1 MQGCEVCHAAGVV
14 PGTTAAQARAL
25 LPPRSEV
32 IQREHEPEHDR
43 AALRRLAQWAIRFT
57 PVVAVDDPD
66 GLLLDITGCESLY
79 HGEDQLRERVWKAVT
94 ALGIRC
100 HVATGPTPGSA
111 WAFAHYSRR
120 PVTDV
125 RADDLRDRLAD
136 LPIQA
141 LRLEE
146 STCAALQEVAIDRI
160 GDLLSLPRCDV
171 ACRFGADLLLRLDQ
185 ALGQAVE
192 YIEPIRPADPVE
204 VEYRLAGPTTQIES
218 IVSLARELLGQLC
231 ALLEKRESGAQA
243 VTLRLERSRDAPII
257 LAITLTRPNR
267 CPRHVWSLLAHRLEN
282 ANLGDGVDSILLTVV
297 RRRRVPHAQVAMA
310 SASGREPWD
319 DCPHERD
326 GVDEFV
332 DVLAARLG
340 AGSVLY
346 ADLVESHI
354 PARAFIY
361 HAAAATSAARP
372 RIRPER
378 GAQPD
383 RPPCL
388 LASPEPID
396 VIALTP
402 DGPPVRMRWRGADH
416 VVHACQG
423 PERIACEWW
432 RAEAHAFRTSAAM
445 LADCDYFKILL
456 TDGRCLWVRRES
468 VRGAWSL
475 VGAWT

>member
-1 MQGCEVCHAAGVV
+1 M

-25 LPPRSEV
+25 LPARSEV
-32 IQREHEPEHDR
+32 IQREHEPADDR

-79 HGEDQLRERVWKAVT
+79 HGEDQLRERVWNAVT
-94 ALGIRC
+94 ALGLRC

-111 WAFAHYSRR
+111 WALAHYSGQ
-120 PVTDV
+120 PVADL
-125 RADDLRDRLAD
+125 RADDLRHRLAE
-136 LPIQA
+136 LPVQA

-160 GDLLSLPRCDV
+160 GDLLSLPRGDL
-171 ACRFGADLLLRLDQ
+171 ACRFGHDLLLRLDQ

-192 YIEPIRPADPVE
+192 YIEPIRPADPLE

-218 IVSLARELLGQLC
+218 IASLVRELLGRLC
-231 ALLEKRESGAQA
+231 VLLEKRESGALA
-243 VTLRLERSRDAPII
+243 VTLRLERGRDVPII
-257 LAITLTRPNR
+257 LALTLARPNR
-267 CPRHVWSLLAHRLEN
+267 SPRHVWSLLAHRLEN
-282 ANLGDGVDSILLTVV
+282 ANLGDGVDSILITVV
-297 RRRRVPHAQVAMA
+297 RRSRIPHAQVAIA

-319 DCPHERD
+319 ECTHERD

-340 AGSVLY
+340 ASGVLH

-354 PARAFIY
+354 PARAFCY
-361 HAAAATSAARP
+361 HTAAATAPTCLVTPS
-372 RIRPER
+372 IC

-388 LASPEPID
+388 FATPEPID

-416 VVHACQG
+416 VVHAYQG

-432 RAEAHAFRTSAAM
+432 RAAM
-445 LADCDYFKILL
+445 IADCDYFKIVL

-468 VRGAWSL
+468 LRGAWSL